1 MLKPYFLCVYVYSMF
16 DRGTVSL
23 YALIY
28 YLFADFAH
36 LLLNI
41 HHICDVSLG
50 WFLVELW
57 LIMITIGNRVGM
69 FDRRS
74 LKRSLAD
81 DAPAVRGLTVIKFLG
96 IYFVVKPCLIFVN
109 ASLMSYV
116 IKHI

>member
-1 MLKPYFLCVYVYSMF
+1 MLKPYFLCVCVYVCVYSMC

-41 HHICDVSLG
+41 RHICDVCLG

-57 LIMITIGNRVGM
+57 LIMITIGW
-69 FDRRS
+69 
-74 LKRSLAD
+74 
-81 DAPAVRGLTVIKFLG
+81 
-96 IYFVVKPCLIFVN
+96 
-109 ASLMSYV
+109 
-116 IKHI
+116 